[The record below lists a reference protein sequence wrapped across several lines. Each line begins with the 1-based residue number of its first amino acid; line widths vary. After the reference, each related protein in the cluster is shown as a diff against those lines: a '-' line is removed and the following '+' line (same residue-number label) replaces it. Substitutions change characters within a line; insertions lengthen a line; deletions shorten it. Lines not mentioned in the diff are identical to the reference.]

1 MTLLIEAVVA
11 VLLVASGI
19 VVLVAALGLTRLP
32 DFFARMHA
40 PALASTL
47 AAWIVTLASIVY
59 FSAQAGALSL
69 HVWLIIIVLSIT
81 APVTT
86 IVLARA
92 ALFRRRQ
99 AGDALPAPL
108 ARAPAARSG
117 TADAGIEAGMR
128 STDATEQGMP
138 RKGA

>member
-1 MTLLIEAVVA
+1 MSAVIPGLA
-11 VLLVASGI
+11 EGLVALLLLGSGL
-19 VVLVAALGLTRLP
+19 VVLVAALGLWRLP
-32 DFFARMHA
+32 DFFLRMHA

-47 AAWIVTLASIVY
+47 GAWIVTLASIVH
-59 FSAQAGALSL
+59 FSSRGSGLAL

-99 AGDALPAPL
+99 AGDPLPPPL
-108 ARAPAARSG
+108 RARR
-117 TADAGIEAGMR
+117 
-128 STDATEQGMP
+128 
-138 RKGA
+138 

>member
-1 MTLLIEAVVA
+1 MAMPPLGEIIVAALLLI
-11 VLLVASGI
+11 SGG
-19 VVLVAALGLTRLP
+19 VVLTAALGLLRLP
-32 DFFARMHA
+32 DFFLRMHA

-47 AAWIVTLASIVY
+47 GAWIVTLASIVH
-59 FSAQAGALSL
+59 FSTRSGGLAL

-99 AGDALPAPL
+99 AGDELPPPL
-108 ARAPAARSG
+108 QVRR
-117 TADAGIEAGMR
+117 
-128 STDATEQGMP
+128 
-138 RKGA
+138 